1 MANPIIYPGDVPV
14 QIQGP
19 FAVTGPLSTP
29 WAADQMQVRA
39 QREYVVPLT
48 SLRVHDAFAT
58 NLPGTAASDD
68 LALIGGTFA
77 TNSPT
82 VQTSD
87 SDDTSVT
94 QYARF
99 MWALP
104 PEYPASEDVILRINA
119 GMNTSVASSSATV
132 DAVVYRADDTG
143 GIGSDLCATS
153 AQSINNTTNADKD
166 FTITDSTLN
175 PGDVLDVRL
184 VIAITDS
191 GAGTACI
198 GEIGKISFLVDV
210 QP

>member
-1 MANPIIYPGDVPV
+1 MANPLIYPADTPV
-14 QIQGP
+14 QFQGNVA
-19 FAVTGPLSTP
+19 FTGTLDTP
-29 WAADQMQVRA
+29 WLASQMQIRS

-68 LALIGGTFA
+68 LALVGGTFA

-87 SDDTSVT
+87 ADDTTVT

-104 PEYPASEDVILRINA
+104 PEYPSSEDVILRIHA
-119 GMNTSVASSSATV
+119 GINTSVASSSATV
-132 DAVVYRADDTG
+132 DAVVYRVDETG
-143 GIGSDLCATS
+143 GIGSDLCATD
-153 AQSINNTTNADKD
+153 AQDINSTTNSDKD
-166 FTITDSTLN
+166 FTITDATLN
-175 PGDVLDVRL
+175 PGDMLDVRI

-191 GAGTACI
+191 GAGTATI